1 MSASP
6 SSVQVTDA
14 DPLIGSELG
23 GFKVEKLLAAGGMG
37 LVYEAMHPAIGRR
50 AAVKVL
56 KPEVAADAEWTK
68 RFLAEAR
75 ALGAIKHR
83 NLIEV
88 LNFGKTPD
96 GREFLMMEFLD
107 GEPLDAYIRRLGQVA
122 PAIALGIVD
131 QILNGLAE
139 AHKKGVV
146 HRDLKPANVYL
157 LREHNGEL
165 LVKVLD
171 FGLAR
176 QEPIALIDG
185 AVTLPKR
192 SDGAS
197 LLAGTPEYIAPE
209 QAQGM
214 KVEGSADLYA
224 LGVILFE
231 MVTGQ
236 LPFESDDVVALL
248 QKHVSSPAP
257 KLSSVMN
264 NVPEGLE
271 DFVDGLLAKEPD
283 ARPASADAARVT
295 VQRLLKRMS
304 QDSTN
309 VRVNPAADLLLGTK
323 HAPTAR
329 LPKLEKEAG
338 TDRALQDA
346 FPQKNNRTLIIAA
359 VGAIVLLL
367 IAGLAWKFASG
378 PGPVEQVPDE
388 VVKVEPPPTPEPK
401 KVEPEPVKTEPVKPE
416 VSKTEPVKADPEVEP
431 LPKIAKADP
440 VKPEPVKPE
449 PVKPE
454 PVKPEPVKN
463 EPVKNEPVKNDPPL
477 KFALPKKVTIEKADC
492 NPTDDWKKGISGGLS
507 EMGTSK
513 RVTGDSKL
521 YDLYEGEGRRVQT
534 MANSAK
540 TVNECVAAQAAF
552 DKLKAGLGF

>member
-1 MSASP
+1 MSATP
-6 SSVQVTDA
+6 PSVQVTDA
-14 DPLIGSELG
+14 DPLIGTELG

-107 GEPLDAYIRRLGQVA
+107 GEPLDAYIRRLGSVS
-122 PAIALGIVD
+122 PAVALGIAD

-176 QEPIALIDG
+176 QEPIAIVDG
-185 AVTLPKR
+185 SVTLPKR
-192 SDGAS
+192 NDGAS

-231 MVTGQ
+231 MFTGR
-236 LPFESDDVVALL
+236 LPFESEDVVALL
-248 QKHVSSPAP
+248 QKHVSERPP

-264 NVPEGLE
+264 NVPDGLE
-271 DFVDGLLAKEPD
+271 EFVDNLLAKEPE

-295 VQRLLKRMS
+295 VQRLLKRLS

-309 VRVNPAADLLLGTK
+309 VRMNPAADLLLGAK
-323 HAPTAR
+323 HIPTAKIPR
-329 LPKLEKEAG
+329 VDPQALG
-338 TDRALQDA
+338 TDKALKDA
-346 FPQKNNRTLIIAA
+346 FPQKNNRTVIIAA
-359 VGAIVLLL
+359 AAALLL
-367 IAGLAWKFASG
+367 LLVAGLAWKFASG
-378 PGPVEQVPDE
+378 PGPVEPAEELAKTDPPVA
-388 VVKVEPPPTPEPK
+388 PPPPVEVK
-401 KVEPEPVKTEPVKPE
+401 KTEPEVAPEPVKPE
-416 VSKTEPVKADPEVEP
+416 SVKADPDVEP
-431 LPKIAKADP
+431 LPKIAKTEP
-440 VKPEPVKPE
+440 MKPEV
-449 PVKPE
+449 
-454 PVKPEPVKN
+454 
-463 EPVKNEPVKNDPPL
+463 VKNDPPL
-477 KFALPKKVTIEKADC
+477 KFALPKKVTIEKASC
-492 NPTDDWKKGISGGLS
+492 EPTEDWRKSIVGGIN
-507 EMGTSK
+507 EMGDSK
-513 RVTGDSKL
+513 RVNADSTL
-521 YDLYEGEGRRVQT
+521 YALYEKEGRRVQNL
-534 MANSAK
+534 AIGAK
-540 TVNECVAAQAAF
+540 TVGECVAAQDAF
-552 DKLKAGLGF
+552 NKLKSGLGF

>member
-1 MSASP
+1 MSVTNSP
-6 SSVQVTDA
+6 LDSAAAPSIQVEQT
-14 DPLIGSELG
+14 DPLIGIDLG

-37 LVYEAMHPAIGRR
+37 LVYEATHPAIGRR

-107 GEPLDAYIRRLGQVA
+107 GEPLDAYIRRLGQLA
-122 PAIALGIVD
+122 PAVALGIAD

-185 AVTLPKR
+185 AVNLPKR
-192 SDGAS
+192 DDGAS

-214 KVEGSADLYA
+214 KVEGSADLYS
-224 LGVILFE
+224 LGVMLFE
-231 MVTGQ
+231 MVSGQ
-236 LPFESDDVVALL
+236 LPFEADTVVALL
-248 QKHVSSPAP
+248 QKHVSDRPP
-257 KLSSVMN
+257 RLSSVMN

-271 DFVDGLLAKEPD
+271 EFVDNLLAKEPD
-283 ARPASADAARVT
+283 RRPSSADAARVT
-295 VQRLLKRMS
+295 VQRLLKKFS
-304 QDSTN
+304 QDSTA
-309 VRVNPAADLLLGTK
+309 VRMNPAADLLLDAK
-323 HAPTAR
+323 RAPTM
-329 LPKLEKEAG
+329 KLERAASQDTG
-338 TDRALQDA
+338 TDKALQDA
-346 FPQKNNRTLIIAA
+346 FPKPKDRTWMYAVAA
-359 VGAIVLLL
+359 LLL
-367 IAGLAWKFASG
+367 LLVAGLAWKFVGDKPIEPAL
-378 PGPVEQVPDE
+378 PE
-388 VVKVEPPPTPEPK
+388 VAVVPPPTPEVV
-401 KVEPEPVKTEPVKPE
+401 KVAPE
-416 VSKTEPVKADPEVEP
+416 VVPV
-431 LPKIAKADP
+431 
-440 VKPEPVKPE
+440 PEPVKPDLE
-449 PVKPE
+449 PVE
-454 PVKPEPVKN
+454 
-463 EPVKNEPVKNDPPL
+463 
-477 KFALPKKVTIEKADC
+477 ALPKLAKAAPPEVAKSPLKVPLPKVTIEKAACD
-492 NPTDDWKKGISGGLS
+492 PTEDWRKRIIGGIS
-507 EMGTSK
+507 EMGSSQ
-513 RVTGDSKL
+513 RVNADTKL
-521 YDLYEGEGRRVQT
+521 YDFYENEGRKVT
-534 MANSAK
+534 TLVNGAK
-540 TVNECVAAQAAF
+540 TVSECVAAQASF
-552 DKLKAGLGF
+552 DKLKSGLGF